1 MRWTTMGMKYNKYGN
16 KKITIDNI
24 VFDSKKEARRYQ
36 QLKSMEKAGL
46 ITNLALQHK
55 FVLQDAFVYKNRTYR
70 KIEYIADFSYI
81 RVNDDMLVIED
92 VKGLKTDVFKIKQK
106 IFIKMMIEKERS
118 FEFNLI

>member
-1 MRWTTMGMKYNKYGN
+1 MGMKYNKYGN

-46 ITNLALQHK
+46 ITNLALQPK

-70 KIEYIADFSYI
+70 KIEYIADFSYV
-81 RVNDDMLVIED
+81 RVEDDILVVED
-92 VKGLKTDVFKIKQK
+92 VKGLKTDVFKLKEK
-106 IFIKMMIEKERS
+106 MFLKMMIEKGIE